1 MEDDN
6 SKAVYDPS
14 AGQFNIRVTKETKG
28 EHFADLDL
36 LTKLLAR
43 TGEKTTAT
51 GNEPKKPLIEVVGG
65 VDNDQMNE
73 DEIQDAIDFNWELP
87 QEVPSTDEQLS
98 ITTHY
103 GFNNQYNGY
112 FTHVHE
118 TMNEIN
124 EINEPEKSTVESRRE
139 QRIVSENTH
148 FDEDHY
154 CMDFVNDEEI
164 KELCKFKTMFA
175 KELKRVQKNQKN
187 EEAKQAKSN
196 VICVCAGVGTAVS
209 NKVE

>member
-1 MEDDN
+1 
-6 SKAVYDPS
+6 
-14 AGQFNIRVTKETKG
+14 
-28 EHFADLDL
+28 
-36 LTKLLAR
+36 
-43 TGEKTTAT
+43 
-51 GNEPKKPLIEVVGG
+51 
-65 VDNDQMNE
+65 
-73 DEIQDAIDFNWELP
+73 
-87 QEVPSTDEQLS
+87 
-98 ITTHY
+98 
-103 GFNNQYNGY
+103 
-112 FTHVHE
+112 
-118 TMNEIN
+118 MNEIN

-164 KELCKFKTMFA
+164 NDLCKFKTMFA

-209 NKVE
+209 NKVK